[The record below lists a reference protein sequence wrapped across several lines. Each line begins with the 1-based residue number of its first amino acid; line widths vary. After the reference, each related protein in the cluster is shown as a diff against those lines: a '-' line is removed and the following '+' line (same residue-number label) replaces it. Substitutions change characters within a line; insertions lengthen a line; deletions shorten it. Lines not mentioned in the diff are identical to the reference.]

1 METIL
6 FQAEDVTT
14 SYKKFTIT
22 NISFEL
28 ANSDIMGLMGRSGS
42 GKSTIIKTLIGLKK
56 PNKGKITSWVDEKKV
71 PLSRF
76 IGFSPQSNSLYPFL
90 TVEENIYTFGRL
102 YSVKHHII
110 KERMKKLLS
119 ELRLD
124 KNEKKKIIQL
134 SGGMQKRADLAVT
147 LIHDPK
153 IIFLDE
159 PFAGLD
165 ISLRKF
171 LWNFLKSQ
179 AKEGKIIVISSH
191 AIGELE
197 KNCTQFGLI
206 TNNRFYNTEQIKTTM
221 RTEKQRDLTTY
232 LTGLFSHSER
242 I

>member
-1 METIL
+1 
-6 FQAEDVTT
+6 
-14 SYKKFTIT
+14 
-22 NISFEL
+22 
-28 ANSDIMGLMGRSGS
+28 
-42 GKSTIIKTLIGLKK
+42 
-56 PNKGKITSWVDEKKV
+56 ITSWVDEKKV